1 MSRAKCP
8 QCGLVNS
15 IDDDTCRRCGV
26 GLYDFSSAQKPKQA
40 RSEVNL
46 PIGKIAI
53 AAAVAFGIYWWTSTP
68 ATPTPPAAVAGPKP
82 QPTLSA
88 REEHESQKKQA
99 YTTAIK
105 NSGGL
110 ADHQKRT
117 AETEKF
123 MANTQ
128 K

>member
-1 MSRAKCP
+1 MGVAEKKGPRAE
-8 QCGLVNS
+8 
-15 IDDDTCRRCGV
+15 I
-26 GLYDFSSAQKPKQA
+26 
-40 RSEVNL
+40 NL
-46 PIGKIAI
+46 PLGKIAI
-53 AAAVAFGIYWWTSTP
+53 AAAVAFGIYYYTSSQ
-68 ATPTPPAAVAGPKP
+68 ATPQPTAPQNGAKP
-82 QPTLSA
+82 QPTLTA

-110 ADHQKRT
+110 ADSAKRT

-123 MANTQ
+123 IANTQ

>member
-1 MSRAKCP
+1 MSRAKCA
-8 QCGLVNS
+8 QCGLINS
-15 IDDDTCRRCGV
+15 IDDDVCRRCGV
-26 GLYDFSSAQKPKQA
+26 GLYDAPQTSSSPKPRA
-40 RSEVNL
+40 EINL
-46 PIGKIAI
+46 PLGKIVI
-53 AAAVAFGIYWWTSTP
+53 AAAAAFGIYYWMSLP
-68 ATPTPPAAVAGPKP
+68 GTPPPAPQTGPKP

-88 REEHESQKKQA
+88 REEHDSQKKQA

-110 ADHQKRT
+110 ADSAKRT

>member
-1 MSRAKCP
+1 M
-8 QCGLVNS
+8 
-15 IDDDTCRRCGV
+15 
-26 GLYDFSSAQKPKQA
+26 YDFSGGTEKKES
-40 RSEVNL
+40 RSEISL
-46 PIGKIAI
+46 PLGKIAI
-53 AAAVAFGIYWWTSTP
+53 AAAVAVGIYFYTSSP
-68 ATPTPPAAVAGPKP
+68 ATPPPAVPQNGARP
-82 QPTLSA
+82 QPTLTA

-110 ADHQKRT
+110 ADSAKRT

-123 MANTQ
+123 IANTQ

>member
-1 MSRAKCP
+1 MSRAKCA

-15 IDDDTCRRCGV
+15 IDDDVCRRCGN
-26 GLYDFSSAQKPKQA
+26 GMYGATEASTRSSP
-40 RSEVNL
+40 RTELNI
-46 PIGKIAI
+46 PIGKIVI
-53 AAAVAFGIYWWTSTP
+53 AAVVAFGVYYYTSQP
-68 ATPTPPAAVAGPKP
+68 ATPPPAQRSGPKP
-82 QPTLSA
+82 QPTLTA
-88 REEHESQKKQA
+88 REEHEGQKKQA

-110 ADHQKRT
+110 ADSAKRT

-123 MANTQ
+123 MANSQ

>member
-1 MSRAKCP
+1 MSRAKCA

-15 IDDDTCRRCGV
+15 VDDDVCRRCGV
-26 GLYDFSSAQKPKQA
+26 GLYGEQQISSSSKP
-40 RSEVNL
+40 RVEINL
-46 PIGKIAI
+46 PFGKIAI
-53 AAAVAFGIYWWTSTP
+53 AAAVVFGIYYYTSMP
-68 ATPTPPAAVAGPKP
+68 ATPPPAVPGNGAKP
-82 QPTLSA
+82 QPTLTA

>member
-1 MSRAKCP
+1 MSRAKCT

-15 IDDDTCRRCGV
+15 IRDDACRRCGV
-26 GLYDFSSAQKPKQA
+26 GLHGVSGKSSSDSV
-40 RSEVNL
+40 RLEFNL
-46 PIGKIAI
+46 PLGKIAI
-53 AAAVAFGIYWWTSTP
+53 AAAAAFGIYYWMSMP
-68 ATPTPPAAVAGPKP
+68 SAPQSQPNAGPKP
-82 QPTLSA
+82 LPTLSA
-88 REEHESQKKQA
+88 REQHESQTKTA
-99 YTTAIK
+99 YSNAIK

-110 ADHQKRT
+110 AESQKRT

>member
-1 MSRAKCP
+1 MSRAKCA

-15 IDDDTCRRCGV
+15 IDDNTCRRCGV
-26 GLYDFSSAQKPKQA
+26 GLYDFTGRAKTEQV
-40 RSEVNL
+40 RREINL
-46 PIGKIAI
+46 PLGKIAI
-53 AAAVAFGIYWWTSTP
+53 AAAAAFGIYYWTSMP
-68 ATPTPPAAVAGPKP
+68 ATPPPAPQAGPKP

>member
-1 MSRAKCP
+1 MYGATDAP
-8 QCGLVNS
+8 
-15 IDDDTCRRCGV
+15 
-26 GLYDFSSAQKPKQA
+26 A
-40 RSEVNL
+40 RSSPRTEINL

-53 AAAVAFGIYWWTSTP
+53 AAAVAFGIYYYTSLPSTP
-68 ATPTPPAAVAGPKP
+68 PTSLQGGPKP

-110 ADHQKRT
+110 ADSQKRT

-123 MANTQ
+123 IANTQ

>member
-1 MSRAKCP
+1 MSRAKCT

-15 IDDDTCRRCGV
+15 ITDDVCRRCGS
-26 GLYDFSSAQKPKQA
+26 GLHGYSGRSASGSAK
-40 RSEVNL
+40 REFNL
-46 PIGKIAI
+46 PLGKIAI
-53 AAAVAFGIYWWTSTP
+53 AAAAAVGIYYWMSMPETP
-68 ATPTPPAAVAGPKP
+68 QAPANTGAKP

-88 REEHESQKKQA
+88 REEYESQKKTA
-99 YTTAIK
+99 YSTAIK

-110 ADHQKRT
+110 AESQKRT
-117 AETEKF
+117 AETEKL

>member
-1 MSRAKCP
+1 MSRAKCA
-8 QCGLVNS
+8 QCGLVNL
-15 IDDDTCRRCGV
+15 IDDDVCRRCGN
-26 GLYDFSSAQKPKQA
+26 GMYGATDTPTRSSP
-40 RSEVNL
+40 RTEINL
-46 PIGKIAI
+46 PIGKIVI
-53 AAAVAFGIYWWTSTP
+53 AAAVAFGIYYYTSLP
-68 ATPTPPAAVAGPKP
+68 ATPPVAPQSGPKP

-110 ADHQKRT
+110 ADSAKRT